1 VTVAVAAARER
12 RVRSR
17 GERNGAG
24 LVSVGRAIKR
34 RLKAAIAPAVFL
46 ALVGYFLWNAN
57 QGDRGLEAA
66 AQRQSD
72 LVAAT
77 AGLDRAKAEL
87 QIWERRVASL
97 RGNRINPDAVDERAR
112 AILNLS
118 DPSDIVVP
126 LGKNERLF

>member
-1 VTVAVAAARER
+1 MTVAVAAARER

-87 QIWERRVASL
+87 QIWERRVESL
-97 RGNRINPDAVDERAR
+97 RGNRINPDAVD
-112 AILNLS
+112 
-118 DPSDIVVP
+118 
-126 LGKNERLF
+126 